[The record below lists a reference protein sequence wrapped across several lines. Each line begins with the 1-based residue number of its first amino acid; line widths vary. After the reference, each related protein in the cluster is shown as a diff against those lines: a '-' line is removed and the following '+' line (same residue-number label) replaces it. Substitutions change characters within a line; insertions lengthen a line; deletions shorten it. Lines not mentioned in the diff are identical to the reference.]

1 MLRHNNFSR
10 VDATSWQLLAP
21 PVMTTSIQTTC
32 YHISMHGCGTEGA
45 NNHFG
50 KVLLTYATNM
60 AKTSLTRQK
69 DMKKMS
75 EVLEKLSKTT

>member
-1 MLRHNNFSR
+1 
-10 VDATSWQLLAP
+10 
-21 PVMTTSIQTTC
+21 
-32 YHISMHGCGTEGA
+32 MHGCGTEGA

-60 AKTSLTRQK
+60 AKTSLPRQK